1 MPKSEIYDIQVLNQR
16 LLCVGF
22 INRLRVGRFG
32 EKRMSGV
39 SEGAE
44 PRLVTPGAVIGPA
57 SGYSVG
63 SGAVIEN
70 DNVISTK
77 TGYVKEINN
86 TISVKPLNASYSPQS
101 GDLVIGVAVE
111 ARANLWFLDI
121 NGPFQALLPMSLAPW
136 KVEYGAT
143 KEHADVGDIMVAR
156 VQEVD
161 ESHNVVATMKGV
173 GLRKLGQGSIVTFNV
188 NSLDDL
194 RGEGGSMLTQIKEA
208 CDARVVIADN
218 GRAWTDAE
226 PEGVAS
232 LRSIVKFANENC
244 HLSNFSSILNDFVN
258 NIRGDN

>member
-1 MPKSEIYDIQVLNQR
+1 MNTWQ
-16 LLCVGF
+16 
-22 INRLRVGRFG
+22 VGRLG

-39 SEGAE
+39 STGAE
-44 PRLVTPGAVIGPA
+44 PRLVTPGAVIGTA

-63 SGAVIEN
+63 SGAVVESNNI
-70 DNVISTK
+70 ISTK
-77 TGYVKEINN
+77 TGYVKELNN
-86 TISVKPLNASYSPQS
+86 TISVSPLNASYSPRS
-101 GDLVIGVAVE
+101 GDLVISIAVE

-143 KEHADVGDIMVAR
+143 KEHADVGDVMIAR

-173 GLRKLGQGSIVTFNV
+173 GLRKLGQGAIVPFSV
-188 NSLDDL
+188 NAIDDL
-194 RGEGGSMLTQIKEA
+194 RGEGNEMLSHIKEA
-208 CDARVVIADN
+208 CDARVILADN

-226 PEGVAS
+226 PEGVSA
-232 LRSIVKFANENC
+232 LRAIAEFANNNC
-244 HLSNFSSILNDFVN
+244 HKANFYSELKDFVN